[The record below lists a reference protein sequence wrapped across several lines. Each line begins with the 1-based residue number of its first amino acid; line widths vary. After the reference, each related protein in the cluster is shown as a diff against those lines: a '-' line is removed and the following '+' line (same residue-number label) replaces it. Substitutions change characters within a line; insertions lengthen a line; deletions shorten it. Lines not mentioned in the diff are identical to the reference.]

1 MDCSRVEQ
9 AVIADLKNV
18 VKTLSE
24 ALSQLETMS
33 KVYKYYIEH
42 LQIVLGT
49 EKLQKKQKEIKKRL
63 SRDWVEANF
72 YKLLPICSL
81 FCSTAFS
88 PSSRY
93 QFFSGGDISIGESF
107 IRGQDNKKNV
117 TYCQCTDDII
127 ASKSQNI
134 SNSIITMIQEPSQK

>member
-49 EKLQKKQKEIKKRL
+49 EKLQKKQKEIKKKIVKRL
-63 SRDWVEANF
+63 GRGQLLQTSSN
-72 YKLLPICSL
+72 LLPLLLHGVLTQIPIL
-81 FCSTAFS
+81 VFLW
-88 PSSRY
+88 R
-93 QFFSGGDISIGESF
+93 
-107 IRGQDNKKNV
+107 
-117 TYCQCTDDII
+117 
-127 ASKSQNI
+127 
-134 SNSIITMIQEPSQK
+134 